1 MVLENKGKEKDLF
14 AYTFWADGMKVK
26 FVLSVH
32 FGHRKRECSPTEP
45 LNAPV
50 VCLWN
55 LIRHLLSIFI
65 TGNLHLLHWTGTEE
79 TEDNNDL
86 RVKIRSSHTV
96 SFHLSQF
103 MNISVSGYITY
114 ALWLNILKL
123 LFSTQSSADNFKL
136 IQMLF
141 AVQLFCSGTTYSQW
155 SSWKT
160 AGETPARSEPLQGG
174 VSIRCIRW
182 TWHDL
187 YCFWCDSLA
196 FCLLVPASEV
206 QLCC

>member
-1 MVLENKGKEKDLF
+1 MVLENKWKEKKLF

-55 LIRHLLSIFI
+55 RIRHLLSIFI
-65 TGNLHLLHWTGTEE
+65 TGNLHLLHWTRTEE
-79 TEDNNDL
+79 TEENDDL

-123 LFSTQSSADNFKL
+123 LFYTQSSADNFKL

-141 AVQLFCSGTTYSQW
+141 AVQLFCSCTTYAHWFNGALGRQLVKLWPDQSLCKVG
-155 SSWKT
+155 SLSD
-160 AGETPARSEPLQGG
+160 ASGG
-174 VSIRCIRW
+174 LDMTW
-182 TWHDL
+182 TVFD
-187 YCFWCDSLA
+187 
-196 FCLLVPASEV
+196 VTV
-206 QLCC
+206 